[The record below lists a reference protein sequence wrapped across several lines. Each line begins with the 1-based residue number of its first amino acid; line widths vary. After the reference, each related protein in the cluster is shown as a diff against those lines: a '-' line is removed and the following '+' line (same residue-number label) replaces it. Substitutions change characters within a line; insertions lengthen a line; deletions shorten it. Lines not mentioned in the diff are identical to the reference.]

1 MANRR
6 QQGRRG
12 VMVGRSRL
20 DLVDDSVI
28 TPAMRSAIRRQ
39 LVAIYVEECVA
50 LGIKISVDDVLSAFQ
65 P

>member
-1 MANRR
+1 
-6 QQGRRG
+6 
-12 VMVGRSRL
+12 MVGRSRL